1 MKSYFYMESHRILV
15 FGKGGSRVE
24 GLPRTALAN
33 EPWYADLQKLANE
46 ELIRMYTMLADGRY
60 RFARN
65 AWYIPLG
72 FDQRC
77 PIMVAKGFRSPDTLD
92 RMAEFQDTAKT
103 LESEYSSFIDAW
115 DFGYITERDIEK
127 AILKILES
135 RHIEITEHTAGSSS
149 SG

>member
-1 MKSYFYMESHRILV
+1 MDFLLLPV
-15 FGKGGSRVE
+15 FGKSESKADAGRPWAS
-24 GLPRTALAN
+24 LAD
-33 EPWYADLQKLANE
+33 EPWYLDLQKLANE
-46 ELIRMYTMLADGRY
+46 ELMRMYTMLADGRY
-60 RFARN
+60 RFAKN

-72 FDQRC
+72 TDQRC

-103 LESEYSSFIDAW
+103 LEAEYRNFIDAW
-115 DFGYITERDIEK
+115 DFGYITQKDIEK

-135 RHIEITEHTAGSSS
+135 RNIAITEQAAS